1 MTAKGMQVTRI
12 IFMLIYIPLVLV
24 WISCGK
30 NQPSG
35 TSGKSRQVARISMSL
50 NQGEMVLS
58 EWIDSIRFLP
68 LGQRPDFLSANPDK
82 IEVKGEYIIYLACRD
97 AGDCK
102 LGVFNLAGE
111 SLFQLVSSPDI
122 REPIST
128 ISDFDLVGDTLH
140 VLHDTRLSLFHAPNF
155 KKIGDDIS
163 LPEWYHKVMKVRDG
177 YITYNSTGTHALN
190 FLTHSGELNGR
201 DWELSRYP
209 NSIADLFQHFSNIY
223 QSKDKHFY
231 INFEPD
237 IYRLSF
243 DSKKLEKILEMDLG
257 PWAVT
262 SEDLKALISAG
273 NEIGRVS
280 NQLFGEQ
287 KKFLIFNLVCD
298 LKDRMVLTFKMN
310 SRKYY
315 VFYDKNRGKSYMFDR
330 VYDDSGYLFLMY
342 GSYLSDYTGF
352 SDDQGSYIVLV
363 LDAEHI
369 YPSILDFDERTV
381 MIPSNL
387 SEVAHLV
394 TASSNPVLALL
405 KLKDMR

>member
-1 MTAKGMQVTRI
+1 MQKTRR
-12 IFMLIYIPLVLV
+12 IFLLIQILLGLV

-30 NQPSG
+30 NQPSD
-35 TSGKSRQVARISMSL
+35 TSGKSGQIARISMIV

-58 EWIDSIRFLP
+58 EWIDSIRFIP
-68 LGQRPDFLSANPDK
+68 LGQLPTFLSADADK
-82 IEVKGEYIIYLACRD
+82 LEVKDNYIIYLACRD

-102 LGVFNLAGE
+102 LGVFNKAGE
-111 SLFQLVSSPDI
+111 SLFQLASNPDI

-140 VLHDTRLSLFHAPNF
+140 VLHDTKLSLFHAPDFN
-155 KKIGDDIS
+155 KIGDDIS
-163 LPEWYHKVMKVRDG
+163 LPERYHKVMKVHDG
-177 YITYNSTGTHALN
+177 YIAYNSTDTHALN
-190 FLTHSGELNGR
+190 FLTHTGEAKGK
-201 DWELSRYP
+201 DWDLSRHP
-209 NSIADLFQHFSNIY
+209 NSVADLFQHFSNIY

-231 INFEPD
+231 SNFEPD

-243 DSKKLEKILEMDLG
+243 ESKKFEKILEMDLG

-273 NEIGRVS
+273 NEIGQVS

-330 VYDDSGYLFLMY
+330 VHDDSGYPFLMY
-342 GSYLSDYTGF
+342 MSYLSDYTGF
-352 SDDQGSYIVLV
+352 SDDQGSYIVLI

-369 YPSILDFDERTV
+369 YPSILEFDRNTIK
-381 MIPSNL
+381 IPSNL
-387 SEVAHLV
+387 SEVASQV
-394 TASSNPVLALL
+394 TSNSNPVLALL
-405 KLKDMR
+405 KLKDMK